1 MKRTPNKVLILLRL
15 YITLLLIFV
24 TQKVV
29 FMLVNMGMADGAP
42 FWSCVAALWHG
53 LRLDSVTVCYLLLL
67 PAVAVLIAFFVR
79 KFPLRKVLK
88 PYYFVVAI
96 LLSLIFVAD
105 TVLYLFWGAKLD
117 ANDLMYAANPKDM
130 LASLPIWAIVLAFVV
145 VAVVAVHYFRR
156 LCHATPKQTTRSRS
170 PLYALVM
177 LPVFGLLVLGMRG
190 SVSESTANPSYAYFS
205 SHPFCN
211 HAALNP
217 TFNMLHSLFKV
228 QDLESE
234 FANCSDE
241 EVAYRLSGTFVHD
254 AGVTD
259 TLLSTSRPN
268 VLLLIWES
276 GGSGMVMNDSVGPN
290 MMALSREGV
299 YFANCYANNFRTDRG
314 LVSVLNGWLGLPTT
328 SLMKRT
334 DLCRNLPSM
343 AQTLRAEG
351 YATSFTY
358 GGDIDFTNMRLYLT
372 ETGFDEVRGSG
383 WFPRSQYESAWGVPD
398 HYLLTPSLIP
408 GERPFF
414 AAALTLSS
422 HEPWDVPMH
431 KLVQA
436 KPNAFAYT
444 DSCIG
449 AFISQLKTMPLWDS
463 LLVIIVPDH
472 GITYGDVH
480 STSDVRAARIPML
493 WIGGAVR
500 RPCVIDCLMSQS
512 DLAATLLAQL
522 GLDAEPFVFSRNV
535 LAPTCPGRKQF
546 AMHAYKN
553 GANIVTSDGVF
564 TYDCID
570 RSLAPADTSVQAFTE
585 ALLQHLYQTTARLSR
600 RQSD

>member
-1 MKRTPNKVLILLRL
+1 MKRNPNKVLILLQL

-29 FMLVNMGMADGAP
+29 FMLVNMGLADGAP

-53 LRLDSVTVCYLLLL
+53 LRLDSVTACYLLLL
-67 PAVAVLIAFFVR
+67 PAVAVLISFFA
-79 KFPLRKVLK
+79 KKLPLRKVLK
-88 PYYFVVAI
+88 PYYIVVAI
-96 LLSLIFVAD
+96 LLSIIFVAD

-117 ANDLMYAANPKDM
+117 ANDLMYATKPKDM
-130 LASLPIWAIVLAFVV
+130 LASLPVWAIVLAFVV
-145 VAVVAVHYFRR
+145 VAAVAFHYTRR

-170 PLYALVM
+170 PFYALVM
-177 LPVFGLLVLGMRG
+177 LPLFGLLVLGMRG
-190 SVSESTANPSYAYFS
+190 SVTESTANPSYAYFS
-205 SHPFCN
+205 PHPFCN

-228 QDLESE
+228 QDLGSE
-234 FANCSDE
+234 FNNRPDD
-241 EVAYRLSGTFVHD
+241 EVAMLLSGVFEPD
-254 AGVTD
+254 GVVVD
-259 TLLSTSRPN
+259 TLLTTSRPN

-276 GGSGMVMNDSVGPN
+276 GGSEMVMNDSVGHN
-290 MMALSREGV
+290 LMALSREGV
-299 YFANCYANNFRTDRG
+299 SFTNCYANSFRTDRG
-314 LVSVLNGWLGLPTT
+314 LISVLNGWLGLPTT

-334 DLCRNLPSM
+334 DLCRNLPSI
-343 AQTLRAEG
+343 AQSLRAED

-358 GGDIDFTNMRLYLT
+358 GGDIDFTNMRLYLS

-398 HYLLTPSLIP
+398 HYLLTPALIP
-408 GERPFF
+408 TQRPFF

-431 KLVQA
+431 RLADA
-436 KPNAFAYT
+436 KQNAFAYT

-449 AFISQLKTMPLWDS
+449 AFISQLKAMPLWDS

-480 STSDVRAARIPML
+480 STSDVRVARIPMV
-493 WIGGAVR
+493 WIGGVVR
-500 RPCVIDCLMSQS
+500 RPCEIDCLMSQS
-512 DLAATLLAQL
+512 DLAATLLTQL
-522 GLDAEPFVFSRNV
+522 GLDTEPFVFSRNV
-535 LAPTCPGRKQF
+535 LGPTYPERKHF

-553 GANIVTSDGVF
+553 GANIVTPDGVY

-570 RSLAPADTSVQAFTE
+570 RSLAPADTSVQTFTE
-585 ALLQHLYQTTARLSR
+585 ALLQHLYQTTARLS
-600 RQSD
+600 SK

>member
-1 MKRTPNKVLILLRL
+1 MRQSKVLILLRL

-29 FMLVNMGMADGAP
+29 FMLVNIGLADGAP
-42 FWSCVAALWHG
+42 FGSCVAALWHG
-53 LRLDSVTVCYLLLL
+53 LRLDSVTACYLLLL
-67 PAVAVLIAFFVR
+67 PAVAILISFFVK

-88 PYYFVVAI
+88 PYYIIVAA

-117 ANDLMYAANPKDM
+117 ANDLMYAAKPKDM
-130 LASLPIWAIVLAFVV
+130 LASLPVWAIVLA
-145 VAVVAVHYFRR
+145 VAVVLAVAYHYTRR
-156 LCHATPKQTTRSRS
+156 LLHATPEQTSLSRSRWYS
-170 PLYALVM
+170 LVM
-177 LPVFGLLVLGMRG
+177 LPLFGLLVLGMRG
-190 SVSESTANPSYAYFS
+190 GVSESTANPSYAYFS

-228 QDLESE
+228 QDIGSE
-234 FANCSDE
+234 FQGRSDD
-241 EVAYRLSGTFVHD
+241 EVAMLLSGVFD
-254 AGVTD
+254 ADGTITD
-259 TLLSTSRPN
+259 TLLNTTRPN

-290 MMALSREGV
+290 IMALSREGV
-299 YFANCYANNFRTDRG
+299 CFSNCYANNFRTDRG

-334 DLCRNLPSM
+334 DLCRNLPSI
-343 AQTLRAEG
+343 AQMLRAEG

-358 GGDIDFTNMRLYLT
+358 GGDIDFTNMRLYLS

-398 HYLLTPSLIP
+398 HYLLTPRLLP
-408 GERPFF
+408 GNGPFF

-431 KLVQA
+431 RLSEA

-449 AFISQLKTMPLWDS
+449 AFVSYLKTTPLWDS
-463 LLVIIVPDH
+463 LLVIVVPDH
-472 GITYGDVH
+472 GIPYGDVH
-480 STSDVRAARIPML
+480 STSDVRAARIPMV
-493 WIGGAVR
+493 WVGGAVR
-500 RPCVIDCLMSQS
+500 RPCEIDCLMSQS

-522 GLDAEPFVFSRNV
+522 GLDTRSFVFSRNV
-535 LAPTCPGRKQF
+535 LALNYSSRKQF

-553 GANIVTSDGVF
+553 GANIVMPDGVY

-585 ALLQHLYQTTARLSR
+585 ALLQHLYQTTARLSQR
-600 RQSD
+600 